1 MVPGRAA
8 GEAQLARQPP
18 DVVVLAV
25 AGIRGAFGRLAR
37 EVANV

>member
-8 GEAQLARQPP
+8 GEAQLARQPL

-25 AGIRGAFGRLAR
+25 GVRGAFGRLAR